1 LGEGSVTEAT
11 IASDLHMS
19 TRNLNRKL
27 VAENT
32 SFKALL
38 LEIRSEL
45 ASQYINDAS
54 LTLTE
59 ISYMLG
65 FSEISSF
72 SRAFKRWTGQ
82 SPSEVRRDGP
92 EAT

>member
-1 LGEGSVTEAT
+1 
-11 IASDLHMS
+11 MS

-27 VAENT
+27 SAQNT

-45 ASQYINDAS
+45 ANQYINDDT

-59 ISYMLG
+59 ISYLLG

-72 SRAFKRWTGQ
+72 SRAYKRWTGH
-82 SPSEVRRDGP
+82 SPSDARRERP
-92 EAT
+92 ERA